1 MASFIENTTY
11 SLKGFWGMGFW
22 GFGQPLPPTNRNLHQ
37 GHLKLAILDCMVS
50 SLTIWFL
57 LVVAC
62 SMIIFICT
70 SHLIIINFV

>member
-1 MASFIENTTY
+1 MKSIIENT
-11 SLKGFWGMGFW
+11 SFLSKGFWGMGFW
-22 GFGQPLPPTNRNLHQ
+22 GFGQPLPPTNCDSHQ
-37 GHLKLAILDCMVS
+37 GHLKLAILGCMVS